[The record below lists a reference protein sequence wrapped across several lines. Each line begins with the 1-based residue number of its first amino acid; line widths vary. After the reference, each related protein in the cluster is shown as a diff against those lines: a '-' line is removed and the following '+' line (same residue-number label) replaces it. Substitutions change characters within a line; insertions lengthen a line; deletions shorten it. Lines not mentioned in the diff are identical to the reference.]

1 MFIHSHGVL
10 TTSIF
15 IADDRTRVKLSYTDD
30 EVGSDYIN
38 ANYIHVSL
46 LFAIFVIFQIHF
58 IKPKTMYIENLWLMY
73 RIELIS
79 HKVVGG
85 RQDRLFRLHF
95 HLEAAQIPIYKT
107 KLTVRFPNIDLCH
120 VLLQP

>member
-46 LFAIFVIFQIHF
+46 LFAIFVIFQVHLLNQNQSTWTIYG
-58 IKPKTMYIENLWLMY
+58 ICT
-73 RIELIS
+73 EL
-79 HKVVGG
+79 
-85 RQDRLFRLHF
+85 
-95 HLEAAQIPIYKT
+95 
-107 KLTVRFPNIDLCH
+107 N
-120 VLLQP
+120 